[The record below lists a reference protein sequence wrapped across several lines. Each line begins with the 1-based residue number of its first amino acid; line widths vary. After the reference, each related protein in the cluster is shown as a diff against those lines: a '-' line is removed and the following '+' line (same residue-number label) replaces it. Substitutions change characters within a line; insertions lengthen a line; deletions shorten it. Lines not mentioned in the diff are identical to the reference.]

1 MVDSRN
7 VSFLTELKNIEKLEK
22 QEMRRDSI
30 FYKLF
35 QQFPLLLFQLLPSPP
50 PNAEAYRFD
59 SVAVKEPKFEI
70 DGVFLPNE
78 ADGVV
83 YFCEVQF
90 QKDEQLY
97 ERVFAESLLYFYR
110 NRHRFSDWQ
119 AVIIYP
125 SRSTEQSK
133 IHPYE
138 GLLNSDRVHRIYLN
152 ELGNIRQLP
161 IWVALMVLT
170 TVDENQ
176 APTEARYLLE
186 RNITEQPS
194 SRAIIE
200 MVTTIMVYKF
210 EGLSQQEVEI
220 MLGIT
225 LQETRVYREIKAKG
239 VKQGL
244 MQGRKQGSNQ
254 GRKQEAV
261 NLVVRQLSKRFGN
274 LPEEIRVAISG
285 LPLTVLEDLS
295 EALLDFSNLADLQ
308 TWLMAK

>member
-1 MVDSRN
+1 
-7 VSFLTELKNIEKLEK
+7 
-22 QEMRRDSI
+22 MRRDSI

-35 QQFPLLLFQLLPSPP
+35 QQFPPLLFQLLPSPP
-50 PNAEAYRFD
+50 PNADTYRFD

-78 ADGVV
+78 VEGVV

-110 NRHRFSDWQ
+110 NRDRFSDWQ
-119 AVIIYP
+119 AVVIYP

-138 GLLNSDRVHRIYLN
+138 DLLNGDRVHRIYLS

-170 TVDENQ
+170 TVDESQ

-186 RNITEQPS
+186 RNISEQPS

-200 MVTTIMVYKF
+200 MVTTIMVYRF
-210 EGLSQQEVEI
+210 ESLSQQEVET

-239 VKQGL
+239 IKQGL
-244 MQGRKQGSNQ
+244 MRGLLKGREQGREQGLMKGREQ
-254 GRKQEAV
+254 GREQEAI
-261 NLVVRQLSKRFGN
+261 NLVVRILTKRFGD

-285 LPLTVLEDLS
+285 LSLTVLEDLS

-308 TWLMAK
+308 SWLVAKG